1 MDNAS
6 KALIMA
12 GAILISVAIVG
23 IGIYIFSAA
32 NSMTNDAVNSMESTQ
47 VSMFNSEFYRYANEG
62 DSILGTRAKEL
73 WNHAVSVGITPTGV
87 ESYDAINNR
96 SKYTINYTLDSTG
109 SGYIG
114 GVSITVSGI

>member
-32 NSMTNDAVNSMESTQ
+32 NTITGDAIGSMESTQ
-47 VSMFNSEFYRYANEG
+47 ASMFNNQFYRYANNG
-62 DSILGTRAKEL
+62 DSILGSRAREL
-73 WNHAVSVGITPTGV
+73 YNHANSQGITPTGDT
-87 ESYDAINNR
+87 SFNDR
-96 SKYTINYTLDSTG
+96 QKYTVEYVYDDGSTYISSVKFTL
-109 SGYIG
+109 
-114 GVSITVSGI
+114 VK